1 MKRMLQIMMVLATG
15 LMAAAVGCEERK
27 TTTQTEVKDKL
38 FGGKEVETTEVIEQG
53 DKVQV
58 RETETDI
65 NDDGEVTKKEIEIK
79 GDSLD

>member
-1 MKRMLQIMMVLATG
+1 MKRLLGIMAVLGAG
-15 LMAAAVGCEERK
+15 LMAATAGCEERR

-38 FGGKEVETTEVIEQG
+38 FGGQEVKQTEVIEQG